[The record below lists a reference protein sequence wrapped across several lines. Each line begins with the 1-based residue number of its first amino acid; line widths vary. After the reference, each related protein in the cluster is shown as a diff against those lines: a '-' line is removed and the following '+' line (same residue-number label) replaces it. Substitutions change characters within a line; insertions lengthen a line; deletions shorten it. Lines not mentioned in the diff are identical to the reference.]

1 MVAAL
6 VSVVAFAAMSLAA
19 EPRLLVRS
27 GTLVSGEGLTRFR
40 DPAPSGDGGLLFRGT
55 TEVVTLP
62 DDAGGVR
69 TILTSGTPA
78 PDLAGETINSF
89 LDVRS
94 TPDDGFVAVLADLN
108 GTTADQGIF
117 VFEAGRLSTVVSRR
131 VAAGERLSGP
141 DLNGKGDLTFAADEG
156 VFRRLRATGQTTLVV
171 PTGAEGVP
179 RRPRIDEDGAV
190 IWLTD
195 GGLFHWSDATGTRVV
210 ARTGAPGPPGSGTI
224 TDLLRAAVRTG
235 GVAFVAETSSADS
248 VFLWDAALE
257 ETRLLARVGDSTD
270 GGDIVR
276 IRPRV
281 DFRPD

>member
-1 MVAAL
+1 
-6 VSVVAFAAMSLAA
+6 
-19 EPRLLVRS
+19 
-27 GTLVSGEGLTRFR
+27 
-40 DPAPSGDGGLLFRGT
+40 
-55 TEVVTLP
+55 
-62 DDAGGVR
+62 
-69 TILTSGTPA
+69 
-78 PDLAGETINSF
+78 
-89 LDVRS
+89 
-94 TPDDGFVAVLADLN
+94 LADLN

-141 DLNGKGDLTFAADEG
+141 DLNVKGDLTFAADEG

-210 ARTGAPGPPGSGTI
+210 ARTGAPGSPGSGTI

-281 DFRPD
+281 DFRPDGTVVFRAKIRQGGRNRLRWVVATGSSLTVSTGSGLSGSGGAASESHESWYRRAGGRVTSVARIGDVVPRVGPIEEL